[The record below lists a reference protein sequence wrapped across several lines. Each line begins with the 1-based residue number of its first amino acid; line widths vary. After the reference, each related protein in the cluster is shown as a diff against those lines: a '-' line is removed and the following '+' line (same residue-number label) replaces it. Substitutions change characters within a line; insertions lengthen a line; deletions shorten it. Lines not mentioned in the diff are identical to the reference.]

1 MLCRLKFSKSLG
13 ADKVRSL
20 IVHPLSKQASQPAQ
34 LAADYRAVVTIT
46 YSKVLLTESAEGFH
60 VFWFCIQLQAARR
73 RRRRIAAL
81 RFLYT
86 STESN

>member
-46 YSKVLLTESAEGFH
+46 YSKVLLTESAEGFY
-60 VFWFCIQLQAARR
+60 VFWFCIPASGRSPSPATDSRATLP
-73 RRRRIAAL
+73 
-81 RFLYT
+81 LYF
-86 STESN
+86 NGI

>member
-20 IVHPLSKQASQPAQ
+20 IVHP
-34 LAADYRAVVTIT
+34 AV
-46 YSKVLLTESAEGFH
+46 ESIVVSCGH
-60 VFWFCIQLQAARR
+60 NHLQQSAFDRIRR
-73 RRRRIAAL
+73 RLSRILVLHPYFDGGARQMAAHSDGQQRL
-81 RFLYT
+81 YALTLLYT